1 MTKRTPMIAAALTG
15 ALIAAATGPV
25 LAAAG
30 ETKEETALQGT
41 KITLSEAITAAERQT
56 GGKAF
61 DAGVDVDH
69 GAPRIIVET
78 NGAKGVQTVIVDAGS
93 GQVIGGHAGGEAD

>member
-1 MTKRTPMIAAALTG
+1 MTKRTLKIAAALTRRANRRRG
-15 ALIAAATGPV
+15 RAGP
-25 LAAAG
+25 G
-30 ETKEETALQGT
+30 RRRRDQGETALQGT
-41 KITLSEAITAAERQT
+41 KVTLSEAIATAERQT

-69 GAPRIIVET
+69 GAPRIVVET

-93 GQVIGGHAGGEAD
+93 GQVVGGHAGGEAD